1 MSQVALPQMS
11 VFAQLLKQGWG
22 QAAAVNSLGCGGGK
36 PLSASRTQSVTNICL
51 QPITTWLMLKLLKGP
66 PNLYKEAQS
75 LTCQHVTG
83 HLTDQSRDQFEQVFA
98 AHRKSTGL
106 NKVKVVMIV
115 YECGQKPFVEKD

>member
-1 MSQVALPQMS
+1 MESNAFSKSIVSKMPGVPVCS
-11 VFAQLLKQGWG
+11 VY
-22 QAAAVNSLGCGGGK
+22 
-36 PLSASRTQSVTNICL
+36 
-51 QPITTWLMLKLLKGP
+51 
-66 PNLYKEAQS
+66 LYKEAQS